1 MNNGKLV
8 RKNHSSVF
16 KFKVVLSYLE
26 GNNTMSELSLKYG
39 VSVVTIRKWVKIF
52 KDNGKDIFDI
62 NSLGKSKDDYYQKEL
77 SNLYKKIGE
86 LTVER
91 DFLKKVSDA

>member
-62 NSLGKSKDDYYQKEL
+62 NPLGKSKDDYYQKEL